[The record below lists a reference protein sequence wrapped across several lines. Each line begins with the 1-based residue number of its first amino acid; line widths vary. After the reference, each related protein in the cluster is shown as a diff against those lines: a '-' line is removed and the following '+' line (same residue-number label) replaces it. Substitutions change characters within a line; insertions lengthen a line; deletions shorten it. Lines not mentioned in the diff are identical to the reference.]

1 MVGAPYIG
9 RNIFWPFVRRKHW
22 WIPLCIS
29 LPPPLFCFFLHHPT
43 HIFSPSPSFFLSP
56 RVVTQ
61 IPLLLSPRRC
71 PMGDK
76 TKQRRMSGVVK
87 KRGKEFTPPF
97 PFFSFLSLVCLF
109 FLTRSR
115 KRRKREGTTTKKE
128 DFMKPCLSFLFKKHG
143 VLATTVSAKWE
154 LSFFAQYFPFR
165 LLYGTLPRRRRG
177 AIPEIYDIAPTRLFP
192 PPPPPPPLLSGFT
205 AWK

>member
-1 MVGAPYIG
+1 MLPSKGSPNVPKKLNWKVNLLK
-9 RNIFWPFVRRKHW
+9 NIYGWSALYRAKYFLAFRPPKTLVNPATYLFA
-22 WIPLCIS
+22 
-29 LPPPLFCFFLHHPT
+29 PPLFCFFLHRPT

-61 IPLLLSPRRC
+61 IPLLLSLRRC

-76 TKQRRMSGVVK
+76 AKQRRMSGVVK

-128 DFMKPCLSFLFKKHG
+128 DFMKPCLSFLFLKNP
-143 VLATTVSAKWE
+143 A
-154 LSFFAQYFPFR
+154 F
-165 LLYGTLPRRRRG
+165 LLRQ
-177 AIPEIYDIAPTRLFP
+177 
-192 PPPPPPPLLSGFT
+192 
-205 AWK
+205 